1 MTVFVKTM
9 ITVNVF
15 VDPEGEHR
23 GFRISG
29 HAGFAGEGEDI
40 VCAAVSVLAQ
50 NTVNAIEAFTEDVF
64 QCSVED
70 GFLDCSFSGT
80 ISKETKLLLNTLLL
94 GLESIRDSSG
104 REDQDQDP
112 LIRIVTEEV

>member
-1 MTVFVKTM
+1 M

-29 HAGFAGEGEDI
+29 HAGFGEAGEDI

-50 NTVNAIEAFTEDVF
+50 NTVNAIEAFTEDSF

-70 GFLDCSFSGT
+70 GYLECSFSGKV
-80 ISKETKLLLNTLLL
+80 SKETKLLLNTLLL
-94 GLESIRDSSG
+94 GLESVRDDSV
-104 REDQDQDP
+104 QKDQDP
-112 LIRIVTEEV
+112 FIRIVTEEV

>member
-1 MTVFVKTM
+1 M

-29 HAGFAGEGEDI
+29 HAGFGEAGEDI

-50 NTVNAIEAFTEDVF
+50 NTVNAIEAFTEDSF

-70 GFLDCSFSGT
+70 GYLECSFSGKV
-80 ISKETKLLLNTLLL
+80 SKETKLLLNTLLL
-94 GLESIRDSSG
+94 GLESVRDDSI
-104 REDQDQDP
+104 QKDQDP
-112 LIRIVTEEV
+112 FIRIVTEEV